1 MDKPLSTVDARVE
14 AAKDPLPGVAIP
26 AAEERTSSEAEPATT
41 EPTPVDRPVAAAVA
55 AGGSTDRARHPQ
67 RAVDIAVP
75 AALAGAVVAVLA
87 VLHTV
92 LTRPLWYDEIWRP
105 HFLSA
110 PPADYWSQLASANT
124 PSALGWAVLVRLVGD
139 VAGWHAVALRVPE
152 LVALVAL
159 PVVAYA
165 FIRRFAGVAAAG
177 LAAAS
182 LGLSGVVVDLGTQLK
197 PYSVEALASL
207 VIVWLWIKAPN
218 TAPWHRRLAWRTAAG
233 LVALFSVPAALLVI
247 PLAAVDVASAGYGY
261 RYGSWRVGWR
271 HRLWAAGTAAPAVAI
286 CGLHTWL
293 FIGHQSSQRASQFWD
308 TQFLAG
314 RGPLGGLRFV
324 AGELVRIFG
333 GAPTGVDRYD
343 PNLVHPA
350 TDSTFAAAWL
360 LAPAA
365 AVAFVVGAAALTR
378 GTTLSRTVWGIGGA
392 HRPSDRPAT
401 ADDGGYVVAAVLGAL
416 ALALVASAG
425 RYWPFGANRTN
436 LFLVPLLVTVVAT
449 GADRLGRRAL
459 RADPLAHLDHVRRR
473 ASTARRLGLHWLV
486 RGGRLAETGWR
497 RLGRPGREAARVV
510 LAVMVVVLIAAP
522 LASASALRPLWH
534 GRAQIRPV
542 ALMVDATTQTRR
554 LYRPGDVVVVG
565 GRLARSGWL
574 YAMDVSADGPFLAS
588 SAAQPGRIG
597 PRVPTGSTVF
607 LTAVGQGQARAALAG
622 RPGPK
627 PDRLLLFVLVYDRAG
642 TAAELTSLRAAGWC
656 PTRTFDYPGT
666 GSLRVLTHCG

>member
-1 MDKPLSTVDARVE
+1 MDASVESTKE
-14 AAKDPLPGVAIP
+14 PLPGVAEPGGPEEASRGPDAGTVTPP
-26 AAEERTSSEAEPATT
+26 APRPPA
-41 EPTPVDRPVAAAVA
+41 R
-55 AGGSTDRARHPQ
+55 RHP
-67 RAVDIAVP
+67 RAAVDIAVP

-87 VLHTV
+87 VLHTM
-92 LTRPLWYDEIWRP
+92 LARPLWYDEIWRP

-110 PPADYWSQLASANT
+110 PPSTYWSQLAQANT
-124 PSALGWAVLVRLVGD
+124 PSALGWAVLIRLVGD
-139 VAGWHAVALRVPE
+139 VAGWHAWALRVPE

-159 PVVAYA
+159 PVVTYA
-165 FIRRFAGVAAAG
+165 FIRRFAGPVAAG

-207 VIVWLWIKAPN
+207 VIVWLWVRAPS
-218 TAPWHRRLAWRTAAG
+218 TAPWHRRLGWRTAAG

-247 PLAAVDVASAGYGY
+247 PLAAVDVVTAGYGY

-271 HRLWAAGTAAPAVAI
+271 HRLWAAATAAPAVVI

-293 FIGHQSSQRASQFWD
+293 FIGHQSSQRASQFWN

-324 AGELVRIFG
+324 ARELVRIFG

-350 TDSTFAAAWL
+350 TDPTFAAAWL

-365 AVAFVVGAAALTR
+365 AVAFLVGAAALAR
-378 GTTLSRTVWGIGGA
+378 GSTISRTVWGIGGA

-416 ALALVASAG
+416 VLALAASAG

-436 LFLVPLLVTVVAT
+436 LFLVPLLVTVVGT
-449 GADRLGRRAL
+449 GGDRLARRAST
-459 RADPLAHLDHVRRR
+459 RDPLAQLDHVRRR
-473 ASTARRLGLHWLV
+473 ASTARRLGLGALV
-486 RGGRLAETGWR
+486 RYCRLAASGWH
-497 RLGRPGREAARVV
+497 RLGRPGREVARAALVAILVV
-510 LAVMVVVLIAAP
+510 LAATPA
-522 LASASALRPLWH
+522 ASASALRPLWRER
-534 GRAQIRPV
+534 GEIRPV

-554 LYRPGDVVVVG
+554 LYRPGDVVVAG

-588 SAAQPGRIG
+588 SAKQPGPVG
-597 PRVPTGSTVF
+597 PRVPTGATVF
-607 LTAVGQGQARAALAG
+607 LTAVGKGEARAALAA
-622 RPGPK
+622 RRGPT

-642 TAAELTSLRAAGWC
+642 TAGELASLRAAGWC
-656 PTRTFDYPGT
+656 ATQTFDYPGT
-666 GSLRVLTHCG
+666 GTLRVLARCS

>member
-1 MDKPLSTVDARVE
+1 M
-14 AAKDPLPGVAIP
+14 
-26 AAEERTSSEAEPATT
+26 
-41 EPTPVDRPVAAAVA
+41 
-55 AGGSTDRARHPQ
+55 
-67 RAVDIAVP
+67 P

-92 LTRPLWYDEIWRP
+92 LARPLWYDEIWRP

-110 PPADYWSQLASANT
+110 PPSTYWAQLAHANT

-139 VAGWHAVALRVPE
+139 VAGWHAWVLRVPE

-165 FIRRFAGVAAAG
+165 FIRRFAGPVAAG
-177 LAAAS
+177 LAGTS

-197 PYSVEALASL
+197 PYSVEALASV
-207 VIVWLWIKAPN
+207 VIVWLWLKAPS
-218 TAPWHRRLAWRTAAG
+218 TATWGPRLGWRTAAG
-233 LVALFSVPAALLVI
+233 LVALFSVPAALLII
-247 PLAAVDVASAGYGY
+247 PLAAVDVVTAGYGY

-271 HRLWAAGTAAPAVAI
+271 HRLWAAATAAPAVAI

-293 FIGHQSSQRASQFWD
+293 FIGHQSSQRASQFWN

-324 AGELVRIFG
+324 GGELVRIFG

-350 TDSTFAAAWL
+350 TDATFAAAWL

-365 AVAFVVGAAALTR
+365 AVAFLVGAAALVR
-378 GTTLSRTVWGIGGA
+378 GSTISRTVLGIGGA

-416 ALALVASAG
+416 LLALVASAG

-449 GADRLGRRAL
+449 GADRLGRRVLAD
-459 RADPLAHLDHVRRR
+459 DPLARLAHVRRR
-473 ASTARRLGLHWLV
+473 ASTARRLGLGWLV
-486 RGGRLAETGWR
+486 RGCRLAASGWS
-497 RLGRPGREAARVV
+497 RLGRPGREIARVALAAV
-510 LAVMVVVLIAAP
+510 LVVLTAAP
-522 LASASALRPLWH
+522 VASASALAPLWRD
-534 GRAQIRPV
+534 RAEIRPV

-574 YAMDVSADGPFLAS
+574 YAMDVSADRPFLAS
-588 SAAQPGRIG
+588 SAGRSGQIG
-597 PRVPTGSTVF
+597 PRVPTGATVF
-607 LTAVGQGQARAALAG
+607 LTAVGRGEARTALAG
-622 RPGPK
+622 RSGPRPG
-627 PDRLLLFVLVYDRAG
+627 RLLLFVLVYDRAG
-642 TAAELTSLRAAGWC
+642 TAGELTSLRTAGWC
-656 PTRTFDYPGT
+656 AAQPFDYPGT
-666 GSLRVLTHCG
+666 GTLRVLNRCSQSTRH